1 MAITAA
7 QVNELRQRT
16 GLGMMECKKAL
27 QENDGDVEKA
37 IEYFR
42 KKGVKTSV
50 AGREAGEGRVGAFLN
65 AEKTRG
71 VLVEVKCNTDF
82 TARNEVVAE
91 VLKLAGERLLANPS
105 AEAAEDP
112 AIKDKLVAVS
122 QQTGENVHLG
132 RTQVVEGKKV
142 GKFEYTV
149 TNKAAALVAV
159 DSADVPDAVL
169 ADIALHVVAMQP
181 VPTRLS
187 REEVPADVARP
198 AMTRIEEEV
207 AAMGKPPEVS
217 ERIRESK
224 LKLFYAE
231 QDVLAD
237 QPFINADKFKGTISE
252 YAGKSNARVT
262 GFGRLEIGRA

>member
-50 AGREAGEGRVGAFLN
+50 AGREAGEGRVGAFIN
-65 AEKTRG
+65 PARTRG

-105 AEAAEDP
+105 ANAAED
-112 AIKDKLVAVS
+112 AQIREKLVAVS

-132 RTQVVEGKKV
+132 RTLVLEGKKV

-149 TNKAAALVAV
+149 TNKVAALVAA
-159 DSADVPDAVL
+159 DSADVPDEVLSDIGLHLVAVKP
-169 ADIALHVVAMQP
+169 VAAG
-181 VPTRLS
+181 LS
-187 REEVPADVARP
+187 REDVPTELIGKEREIA
-198 AMTRIEEEV
+198 IEQ
-207 AAMGKPPEVS
+207 AKATGKPQEIAEKIAEGKMNAFYR
-217 ERIRESK
+217 ERV
-224 LKLFYAE
+224 LGE
-231 QDVLAD
+231 QD
-237 QPFINADKFKGTISE
+237 FINPDKFKGTVSE
-252 YAGKSNARVT
+252 YAKKGGAQLT
-262 GFGRLEIGRA
+262 GFTRLEVGAE